1 MQATTA
7 ASYAIFHGG
16 TVSVMCIVRVQ
27 LVCFLLSIPD
37 GDAHLGLPISVLQ
50 RVRMLVADVLHSC
63 VPISVIGLKNSHKS
77 VVQNGGFTPHLVL
90 DLCSP
95 SHGRGRLIFLNGVL
109 LFIIIR
115 QYNDLHLFGF
125 FFFGLF
131 LEWLRRRCR
140 CWRVNFLLLGFLLLT
155 WLYRLIQ
162 ATWRVV
168 ASSADASG
176 LIGTRHL
183 QN

>member
-1 MQATTA
+1 
-7 ASYAIFHGG
+7 
-16 TVSVMCIVRVQ
+16 
-27 LVCFLLSIPD
+27 
-37 GDAHLGLPISVLQ
+37 
-50 RVRMLVADVLHSC
+50 MLIADVLHNC
-63 VPISVIGLKNSHKS
+63 VPNSIVSLKNPHKS
-77 VVQNGGFTPHLVL
+77 VVRNGGFTPQLVL

-95 SHGRGRLIFLNGVL
+95 SHGRGRLIFLNDIL
-109 LFIIIR
+109 LIIIIR
-115 QYNDLHLFGF
+115 QYNGLHLFGF

-140 CWRVNFLLLGFLLLT
+140 CWRVNFLLLGFFLFT
-155 WLYRLIQ
+155 WLYGLIQ

-168 ASSADASG
+168 ANGADASG